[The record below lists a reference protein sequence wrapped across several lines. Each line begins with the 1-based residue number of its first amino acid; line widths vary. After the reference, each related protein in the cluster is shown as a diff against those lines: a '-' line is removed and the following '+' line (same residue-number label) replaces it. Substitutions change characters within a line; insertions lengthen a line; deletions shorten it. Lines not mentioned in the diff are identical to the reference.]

1 MSFHLD
7 SSFLFDNI
15 PLSVCTASFFTYSPT
30 ERSQL
35 LDLAIM
41 NKAFLNIYV
50 QVLAWADIF
59 NSFGQISRS
68 LIPESYG
75 KSMFTF
81 VKKKKEQSNCLP
93 ELLSTELYHKF
104 HGYKERQRFKK
115 SFTAEQF

>member
-75 KSMFTF
+75 NSMFTF
-81 VKKKKEQSNCLP
+81 VKKKKRTVK
-93 ELLSTELYHKF
+93 LSSRVTLY
-104 HGYKERQRFKK
+104 
-115 SFTAEQF
+115 